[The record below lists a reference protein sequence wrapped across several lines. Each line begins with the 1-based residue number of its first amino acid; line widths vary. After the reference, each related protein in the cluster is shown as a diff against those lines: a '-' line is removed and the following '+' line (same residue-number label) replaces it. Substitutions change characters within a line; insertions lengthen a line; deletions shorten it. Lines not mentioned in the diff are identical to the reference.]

1 MKIATWRRA
10 WTMETAMETT
20 TETDAAALTT
30 TSVIERA
37 IERVADALGASTRTF
52 VVVFVTCAV
61 GAVVARMMMMTTTT
75 TTRARDDASPMGA
88 NDRYRDARARAL
100 ERREEA
106 LREASVSSRLL
117 NRDERDEA
125 AVAKRLAEIDAK
137 AARLGVGARGRGQR
151 LGGGTGSSSGRPEWN
166 PLMGGLESRGYRP
179 SPRARP
185 GGGG

>member
-1 MKIATWRRA
+1 
-10 WTMETAMETT
+10 META

-37 IERVADALGASTRTF
+37 IERVADALGASTRTL

-61 GAVVARMMMMTTTT
+61 GAVVARMMTT

-166 PLMGGLESRGYRP
+166 PLMGGSESRGYRP
-179 SPRARP
+179 SRRVPP

>member
-1 MKIATWRRA
+1 MK
-10 WTMETAMETT
+10 TA

-37 IERVADALGASTRTF
+37 IERVADALGASTRTL

-61 GAVVARMMMMTTTT
+61 GAVVARMMMTTTT
-75 TTRARDDASPMGA
+75 THARDDASPMGA

-166 PLMGGLESRGYRP
+166 PLMGGSESRGYRP

>member
-1 MKIATWRRA
+1 
-10 WTMETAMETT
+10 META
-20 TETDAAALTT
+20 TETDAATLTT

-37 IERVADALGASTRTF
+37 IERVADALGATTRTL

-61 GAVVARMMMMTTTT
+61 GAVVARMMMTTT

-166 PLMGGLESRGYRP
+166 PLMGGSESRGYRP